1 MVKELERL
9 QSFTTNSILTDS
21 SSSQNRG
28 NVTIFIDGSHLF
40 YAASLLA
47 LKIDYLKLLDY
58 LTKGVKSFQAFF
70 YTGFDPY
77 DSKQK
82 YFCHKLNHNGY
93 LVITKDLTQLTRK
106 SGKSLLTL
114 EIAVDL
120 IKLVPYYETAIVLS
134 GDGNLT
140 KAIDTVGYRGARV
153 EVVSLRAMTSE
164 KLMNI
169 ADSYTDLLTI
179 QRYIQLV
186 QT

>member
-9 QSFTTNSILTDS
+9 QSFRTNSILTDPPS
-21 SSSQNRG
+21 YQNQG
-28 NVTIFIDGSHLF
+28 NITIFIDGSHLF
-40 YAASLLA
+40 YAASLLD
-47 LKIDYLKLLDY
+47 LKINYLRLLNY
-58 LTKGVKSFQAFF
+58 LTKGAKSFKAFF
-70 YTGFDPY
+70 YTGFDPN

-82 YFCHKLNHNGY
+82 YFCHKLNNNGY

-106 SGKSLLTL
+106 PGKSLLTL

-140 KAIDTVGYRGARV
+140 KAIDTVTYRGARV
-153 EVVSLRAMTSE
+153 ELVSLRTMTSE

-169 ADSYTDLLTI
+169 ADSYTDLATI
-179 QRYIQLV
+179 KKVIERF
-186 QT
+186 